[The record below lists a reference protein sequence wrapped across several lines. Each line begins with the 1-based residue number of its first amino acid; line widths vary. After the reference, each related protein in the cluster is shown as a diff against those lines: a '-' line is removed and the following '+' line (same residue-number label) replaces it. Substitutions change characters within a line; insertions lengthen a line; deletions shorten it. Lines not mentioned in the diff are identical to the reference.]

1 MDTLYILSHL
11 QIVTT
16 LETLSN
22 ILLSMLL
29 DTNMLYP
36 TADMNQIKPAFMTS
50 NDLVHKGFSNILI
63 FQNINV
69 MMVFLMFIRHSAHS
83 LVSLRRLVYY
93 SP

>member
-11 QIVTT
+11 QIVTS

-22 ILLSMLL
+22 RLLSMLL

-36 TADMNQIKPAFMTS
+36 TAGINQIKPALTTS
-50 NDLVHKGFSNILI
+50 NDLVHKCFSNILK

-69 MMVFLMFIRHSAHS
+69 IMVFLMFTRHSAHS
-83 LVSLRRLVYY
+83 LVSLTSLGD
-93 SP
+93 